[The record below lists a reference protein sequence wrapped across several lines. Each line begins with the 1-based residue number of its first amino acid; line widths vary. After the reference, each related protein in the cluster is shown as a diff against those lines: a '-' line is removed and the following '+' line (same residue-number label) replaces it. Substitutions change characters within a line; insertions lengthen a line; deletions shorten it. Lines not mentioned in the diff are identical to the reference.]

1 MHENE
6 RRYGLSSGLTTAN
19 IKPLVSSGPRRT
31 VQGGEELE
39 AVLQV
44 RHHAIYRWCPDAG
57 SSAQV
62 ACIFFHCFPHL
73 GIVDP
78 LLSFCPYFCRA
89 PSWCIWCICCFKCC
103 FGHRWEVSILREYIT
118 VGARMAPID
127 QCNPSSSQLRSY
139 DHTLYSF
146 FHLAILF

>member
-1 MHENE
+1 MNGGDDTTEGRGETAEEHVRMRVQPSPALFSRYQ
-6 RRYGLSSGLTTAN
+6 RRYGSWSGLTTAD
-19 IKPLVSSGPRRT
+19 IKLPVSSGPRRT

-78 LLSFCPYFCRA
+78 LLSLFVLISA
-89 PSWCIWCICCFKCC
+89 
-103 FGHRWEVSILREYIT
+103 VSP
-118 VGARMAPID
+118 VGAFGAYVA
-127 QCNPSSSQLRSY
+127 SSVALVIVGRSIY
-139 DHTLYSF
+139 
-146 FHLAILF
+146 